1 MLTFLAWVVLAAP
14 VALAA
19 LWVAGEYILQNRGE
33 EGDAFPRPRRA
44 LRQNQVSRHCLFPLS
59 STLAISRKKAL

>member
-14 VALAA
+14 VAMAA

-33 EGDAFPRPRRA
+33 EGECLSTPPSSPTPKPGQPA
-44 LRQNQVSRHCLFPLS
+44 LPLS
-59 STLAISRKKAL
+59 P

>member
-33 EGDAFPRPRRA
+33 EGECLSAPPSSPTPKPGQPA
-44 LRQNQVSRHCLFPLS
+44 LPLS
-59 STLAISRKKAL
+59 P

>member
-19 LWVAGEYILQNRGE
+19 LWVTGEYILQNPGPTHE
-33 EGDAFPRPRRA
+33 IRR
-44 LRQNQVSRHCLFPLS
+44 LNLS
-59 STLAISRKKAL
+59 GLTG

>member
-33 EGDAFPRPRRA
+33 EGERLSTPPSSPTPKPGQPALPRSP
-44 LRQNQVSRHCLFPLS
+44 
-59 STLAISRKKAL
+59 